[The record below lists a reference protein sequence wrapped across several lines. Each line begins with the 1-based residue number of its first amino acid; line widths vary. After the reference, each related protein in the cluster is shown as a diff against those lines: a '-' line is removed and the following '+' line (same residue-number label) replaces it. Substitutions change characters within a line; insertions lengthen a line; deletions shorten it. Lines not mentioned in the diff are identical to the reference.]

1 MRKLVA
7 CFSRHD
13 RPLFDGWGSQR
24 SVVSPDA
31 TLGSDCSSKDQGG
44 GKRREGIHS
53 ILIARRSTDYVAHE
67 RSRRMVSH
75 PRDAREIF
83 NDHVGQL
90 FGCRALG
97 SATRDVLHKR
107 AVYIQFVRNARH
119 VANASGIIGL
129 APLQQ
134 LVPVDKIEE
143 ARTNSRCAT
152 HSST

>member
-1 MRKLVA
+1 MNVA
-7 CFSRHD
+7 AEWYRSSGCSRD
-13 RPLFDGWGSQR
+13 
-24 SVVSPDA
+24 
-31 TLGSDCSSKDQGG
+31 
-44 GKRREGIHS
+44 I
-53 ILIARRSTDYVAHE
+53 
-67 RSRRMVSH
+67 
-75 PRDAREIF
+75 